1 LINTAYYFGKL
12 YCIFVGTNQNK
23 KIMSDFG
30 IQQALK
36 ELGLKDVN
44 HGTSTGSH
52 NFSNGELIASYSPVD
67 GKLIGKVKASTK
79 EDYEQ
84 VMSTATA
91 AFPTKTNRYNDTPFI
106 AARAFHKAS
115 PPSSPS

>member
-1 LINTAYYFGKL
+1 LINTAYYFAKL

-84 VMSTATA
+84 VMSTC
-91 AFPTKTNRYNDTPFI
+91 YCCV
-106 AARAFHKAS
+106 
-115 PPSSPS
+115 